1 MKATRLVPLFVS
13 LLSCRSV
20 VAEYEP
26 IDVSRVRD
34 KVSTQLHQNFAI
46 VFDQRGN
53 RLVNPSRINTAR
65 KESVIMGEFLDHK
78 GLRMLI
84 QSTFPKVV
92 RYHAAAR
99 GEGQTRLASPQQ
111 NVWTATQGRY
121 LQRLPRPD

>member
-1 MKATRLVPLFVS
+1 MQLVFVRPTARRVKATRLVPLFVS

-46 VFDQRGN
+46 VYQRGN

-65 KESVIMGEFLDHK
+65 KEPVIMGEFLEHK
-78 GLRMLI
+78 
-84 QSTFPKVV
+84 
-92 RYHAAAR
+92 A
-99 GEGQTRLASPQQ
+99 
-111 NVWTATQGRY
+111 
-121 LQRLPRPD
+121 